1 MEMLIKAYISK
12 INIKEK
18 VDTSLLTIDIM
29 RVILLMAKL
38 TDSVPFTRTKN
49 LFLKDFG
56 EKMLL

>member
-12 INIKEK
+12 INIREK

-49 LFLKDFG
+49 
-56 EKMLL
+56 